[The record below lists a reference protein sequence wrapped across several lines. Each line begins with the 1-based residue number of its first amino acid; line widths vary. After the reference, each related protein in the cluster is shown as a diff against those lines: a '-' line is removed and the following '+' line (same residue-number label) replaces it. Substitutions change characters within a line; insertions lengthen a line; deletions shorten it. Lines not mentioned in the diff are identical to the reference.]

1 MNKPSNQILEILREL
16 VDNAISEHDG
26 FEFLIDSDSEKER
39 KRYESEKRDLQMV
52 FDWLDEVEQEWA
64 VS

>member
-26 FEFLIDSDSEKER
+26 FEFLIDSDSEKEQ
-39 KRYESEKRDLQMV
+39 KRHESEKRDLQMV

>member
-16 VDNAISEHDG
+16 VDNAISEHKG
-26 FEFLIDSDSEKER
+26 LEFLIDSDSKEEQN
-39 KRYESEKRDLQMV
+39 RYNSERRDLQMV

-64 VS
+64 VL

>member
-1 MNKPSNQILEILREL
+1 MKKPSNQILETLREL
-16 VDNAISEHDG
+16 VENAISEHDG
-26 FEFLIDSDSEKER
+26 FEFLIDSDSEKEQN
-39 KRYESEKRDLQMV
+39 RYDSEKKDLQMV

>member
-39 KRYESEKRDLQMV
+39 KR
-52 FDWLDEVEQEWA
+52 
-64 VS
+64 